1 MELRHLRY
9 FVAVAE
15 ELHFT
20 KAAQRLGMSQ
30 PPLSQRIRELEREL
44 GISLFDRS
52 HRDVRLTEPGALLL
66 EHARRVLQEADAI
79 QDAMRRIRP
88 GTAGVVRA
96 GIPPDSDPMLV
107 CQIIRAFGERAPGVQ
122 LDLRELTTSEQIPA
136 LRQGELDVGVI
147 RRPADIAGLAAGTQF
162 SQRMGLIV
170 PDDHPLARLP
180 RVNLRDLS
188 GSALIT
194 FPREMAPEVY
204 DQILQICRDNEYLPT
219 LIRHARNPQFVQ
231 GLVLAGHGVHFNQRP
246 RQALAR
252 GLTWRPIDG
261 DPLAWSTSVTW
272 RPQSR
277 FDALDSFTHAAEQ
290 GLLAAGYHA
299 VTANHP
305 PLRASSRASRAQ
317 ARRTHG
323 SSRDSGPAD
332 LRSALSELALSGTH
346 GLTADEPAG
355 GQCGCRSATG

>member
-9 FVAVAE
+9 FVVVAE

-79 QDAMRRIRP
+79 HDAMRRIRP
-88 GTAGVVRA
+88 GSAGVVRA
-96 GIPPDSDPMLV
+96 GIPPDSDPALV
-107 CQIIRAFGERAPGVQ
+107 RQIIRAFADKAPGVQ

-136 LRQGELDVGVI
+136 LRQGDLDVGVI
-147 RRPADIAGLAAGTQF
+147 RRPADIVGLAVGAQF

-170 PDDHPLARLP
+170 ASDHPLSRLP
-180 RVNLRDLS
+180 RVHLRELS
-188 GSALIT
+188 GSALVT

-204 DQILQICRDNEYLPT
+204 DQILQICRDNGYLPA

-252 GLTWRPIDG
+252 GLIWLPIVG
-261 DPLAWSTSVTW
+261 NPLAWSTSVAW

-277 FDALDSFTHAAEQ
+277 FDAVDSFAEAAEQ

-299 VTANHP
+299 VTASDPRLCVSSP
-305 PLRASSRASRAQ
+305 PSRTDAQ
-317 ARRTHG
+317 RTPGGRH
-323 SSRDSGPAD
+323 AD
-332 LRSALSELALSGTH
+332 ALSTLPG
-346 GLTADEPAG
+346 
-355 GQCGCRSATG
+355 